1 MTQRNVLTYN
11 TITGIATESTAGTH
25 PGSVTRVQTVRGTPL
40 LKSATRASL
49 GVPNETVHRVDN
61 PAHVQGKVNAEWQLQ
76 VHFKSVVSGD
86 RLVGGASD
94 ADRSHDI
101 LLKHA
106 FGRRYAAAGTTVSG
120 SGSTLTQVDLT
131 SAAGRKRGELVLVGT
146 KVRRIT
152 NISSNTITV
161 SPGLGS
167 APADTTVVRAGR
179 NFVPANIRTATLT
192 IEQKLLNVED
202 GDTHE
207 ERLLGAFGSIAFNL
221 PKHGDL
227 ASFTLSGKAIS
238 YTAGS
243 SSLSSPSWSLGVS
256 PADDDMAAAEMW
268 SPSVFVD
275 GTATTVEPEGLKI
288 ELKSAVTE
296 VGTGAALSGIAGY
309 LDTAGRDG
317 DMAVS
322 VEMTVR
328 LDDSMVSAFDAG
340 TIHHLLVVQDLTYG
354 AGSPG
359 AVIAFEIPR
368 AQLLERP
375 VKVDKG
381 GRAVYVLKYH
391 GLRDTITPGSA
402 TTAEDRDLAYA
413 PIRLALF

>member
-207 ERLLGAFGSIAFNL
+207 ERQI
-221 PKHGDL
+221 
-227 ASFTLSGKAIS
+227 
-238 YTAGS
+238 
-243 SSLSSPSWSLGVS
+243 
-256 PADDDMAAAEMW
+256 
-268 SPSVFVD
+268 
-275 GTATTVEPEGLKI
+275 
-288 ELKSAVTE
+288 
-296 VGTGAALSGIAGY
+296 
-309 LDTAGRDG
+309 
-317 DMAVS
+317 
-322 VEMTVR
+322 
-328 LDDSMVSAFDAG
+328 
-340 TIHHLLVVQDLTYG
+340 
-354 AGSPG
+354 
-359 AVIAFEIPR
+359 
-368 AQLLERP
+368 
-375 VKVDKG
+375 
-381 GRAVYVLKYH
+381 GRAHV
-391 GLRDTITPGSA
+391 
-402 TTAEDRDLAYA
+402 
-413 PIRLALF
+413 